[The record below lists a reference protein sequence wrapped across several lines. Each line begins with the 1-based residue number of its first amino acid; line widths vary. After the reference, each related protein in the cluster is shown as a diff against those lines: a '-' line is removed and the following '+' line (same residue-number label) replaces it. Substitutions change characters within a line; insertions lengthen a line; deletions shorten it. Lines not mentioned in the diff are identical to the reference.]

1 MFEDVALVLKISVE
15 RPMTDA
21 ETLGDVR
28 NSGLMVAAFR
38 KFHEGGINYFLP

>member
-1 MFEDVALVLKISVE
+1 
-15 RPMTDA
+15 MTDA